1 MRLATD
7 LNLEFSILALG
18 AATPTSSPAEAAPTS
33 GPTTPKV
40 PQSIHAWISACPYQ
54 YRGNSSGLLCTSR
67 PHLLPFAILQRGIQ
81 FGFEE
86 GTTGIIK
93 LQETEEVV
101 FKIFLTWLYAQSLWS
116 KDVKESWPDLGHL
129 ISLYIF
135 ADMARIPRLNH
146 IIDALIAIS
155 DSNSELPS
163 SRELAFGWE
172 NTSASSPLCSLIV
185 DWFTLKPP
193 DGYSDGGIS
202 RLPVECPMEIMK
214 AIQPMISQYRG
225 TKPGRKAISDIH
237 PSKYY
242 IADDPANASIRH

>member
-1 MRLATD
+1 MAGESLLRFVYLPSRLNRLA
-7 LNLEFSILALG
+7 LPLAYRNPVNLEFSILALG

-40 PQSIHAWISACPYQ
+40 PQSIVRIL
-54 YRGNSSGLLCTSR
+54 NT

-214 AIQPMISQYRG
+214 AIQPMI
-225 TKPGRKAISDIH
+225 
-237 PSKYY
+237 
-242 IADDPANASIRH
+242 